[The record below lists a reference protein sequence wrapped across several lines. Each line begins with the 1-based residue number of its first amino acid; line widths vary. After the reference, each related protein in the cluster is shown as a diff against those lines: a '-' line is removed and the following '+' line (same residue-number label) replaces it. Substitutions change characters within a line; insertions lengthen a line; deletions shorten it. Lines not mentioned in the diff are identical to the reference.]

1 MKNGGIDFNEYF
13 YSLVK
18 PRTPR
23 KKRGCLRCQK
33 VFLSDHYGN
42 RICAQCREIKVG
54 MAEFQTPM
62 GLMKGSA
69 YRAV

>member
-1 MKNGGIDFNEYF
+1 MNTSSAEFNDYF

-23 KKRGCLRCQK
+23 KKRACLRCSK

-54 MAEFQTPM
+54 MSEFIEPLRVQ
-62 GLMKGSA
+62 GQRVG
-69 YRAV
+69 

>member
-1 MKNGGIDFNEYF
+1 MKNGIEFNEYF

-23 KKRGCLRCQK
+23 KKRGCLRCHK

-54 MAEFQTPM
+54 MSEFQAPLS
-62 GLMKGSA
+62 LMKGSS